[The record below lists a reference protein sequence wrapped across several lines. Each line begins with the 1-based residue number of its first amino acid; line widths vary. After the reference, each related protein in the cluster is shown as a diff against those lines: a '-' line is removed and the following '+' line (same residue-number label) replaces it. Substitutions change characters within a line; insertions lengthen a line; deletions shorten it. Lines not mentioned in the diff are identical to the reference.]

1 MKPPIQCLFI
11 LLLKTKEMKTM
22 IKNKLQAKC
31 QKLQPKSEANPRRPD
46 TSTERVTS
54 NVWDVA
60 KISFG

>member
-1 MKPPIQCLFI
+1 M
-11 LLLKTKEMKTM
+11 LKDKS
-22 IKNKLQAKC
+22 LQAKC
-31 QKLQPKSEANPRRPD
+31 NKLQPKSEANPRRPD

>member
-1 MKPPIQCLFI
+1 
-11 LLLKTKEMKTM
+11 M
-22 IKNKLQAKC
+22 IKEKLLQAKC
-31 QKLQPKSEANPRRPD
+31 HKLQTKSEANPRRPD

>member
-1 MKPPIQCLFI
+1 MS
-11 LLLKTKEMKTM
+11 
-22 IKNKLQAKC
+22 KNKLLPATRN
-31 QKLQPKSEANPRRPD
+31 KLQPKSEANPRRPD